1 MADTT
6 QSAVPEAVS
15 SELSP
20 AAYQRLLPRIMAVQE
35 ERPINVDVLSVVL
48 MILAKLPGIHAL
60 RDELRSTLKDFDEA
74 AFEDLD
80 DVTRA
85 LLHSHGLYL
94 QATKAPA
101 SLQSLVAR
109 CESLR
114 DLFWAEAQTQIKRG
128 NINPDSL
135 REVKRSTGHRI
146 LLTDLQILRTTLS
159 EVLPKLGGKTSIAQ
173 AELDEVVLL
182 IDTLAGALGNR
193 DYTQAAQHQATVVRA
208 KAFQLLASIYDHVRA
223 GVLYVRR
230 AHGDGDEIAPS
241 LYANR
246 VTSAKRPAEE
256 EAPTTGIHPVVQ
268 PAPGEPVPSQPAPSL
283 TEELKNSVA
292 QSGPIKRSGGQG

>member
-1 MADTT
+1 LADTT
-6 QSAVPEAVS
+6 QSAVPEAVNS
-15 SELSP
+15 DLSP

-35 ERPINVDVLSVVL
+35 ERTINVDVLSVVL
-48 MILAKLPGIHAL
+48 MTMAKLPGIYAL
-60 RDELRSTLKDFDEA
+60 RDVLVTLKDFDVA
-74 AFEDLD
+74 GLEDLD

-109 CESLR
+109 SESLR
-114 DLFWAEAQTQIKRG
+114 DLFWSEAQTQIKRG

-135 REVKRSTGHRI
+135 REVKRSTGHRV
-146 LLTDLQILRTTLS
+146 LLTDLQILHTTLS
-159 EVLPKLGGKTSIAQ
+159 EALPKLAGKTSITQ

-193 DYTQAAQHQATVVRA
+193 EYTQAAQQQATVIRA
-208 KAFQLLASIYDHVRA
+208 KAFTLLASIYDEVRA
-223 GVLYVRR
+223 AVLYVRR
-230 AHGDGDEIAPS
+230 KHEDGDEIAPS

-246 VTSAKRPAEE
+246 TAGTKRPPEE
-256 EAPTTGIHPVVQ
+256 ETPDPTTGVVPVAP
-268 PAPGEPVPSQPAPSL
+268 PAPSPTAPSL
-283 TEELKNSVA
+283 TEELSSSLA
-292 QSGPIKRSGGQG
+292 QNGPIRRSGSAG